1 MTKLGT
7 PSHIKKTYI
16 RGRDYIFQEVM
27 TENVQVG
34 LQLLKGYIISE
45 WETITWLI
53 REESD
58 AN

>member
-1 MTKLGT
+1 MAKLGT
-7 PSHIKKTYI
+7 PSHIKETYI

-53 REESD
+53 REDED